1 MNQKI
6 ITLANS
12 SEIQVSLATDLSHLT
27 IEKDGE
33 IVGVIENRDELKQ
46 GKSFR
51 LPDQQQ
57 ITVIYTQYGL
67 EVWQNGKELVSN
79 AQSKS
84 VEGFARAVS
93 WLKWVGGIQLGLSP
107 ILYLIKEDETRV
119 FEAGALVFIGL
130 LLLGLG
136 FWAEKTGSKV
146 PFWIG
151 IVFCV
156 VNIVLTI
163 SSGSIAGIFV
173 TSFMLYYLFQ
183 GTKAE
188 APNQRPQIFSDP
200 NAPLDSEF

>member
-6 ITLANS
+6 ITLGNAS
-12 SEIQVSLATDLSHLT
+12 QVQISWETDLSNLT
-27 IEKDGE
+27 IEKDGV
-33 IVGVIENRDELKQ
+33 IVGVIDDRDVLKQ
-46 GKSFR
+46 GKSFI

-57 ITVIYTQYGL
+57 ITVVYTQYGL

-93 WLKWVGGIQLGLSP
+93 WLKWVGGIQFVFAP
-107 ILYLIKEDETRV
+107 ILYLIRDDETRI
-119 FEAGALVFIGL
+119 FEAGAMVFIGS

-156 VNIVLTI
+156 GNIVLTI
-163 SSGSIAGIFV
+163 AGGSIAGIFI

-188 APNQRPQIFSDP
+188 APERVRRIFTDP
-200 NAPLDSEF
+200 NAPLDSGL